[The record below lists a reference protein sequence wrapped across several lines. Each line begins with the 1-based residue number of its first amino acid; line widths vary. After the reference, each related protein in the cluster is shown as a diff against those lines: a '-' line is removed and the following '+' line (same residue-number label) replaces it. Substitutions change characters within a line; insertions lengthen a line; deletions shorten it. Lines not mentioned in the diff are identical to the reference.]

1 MVYGLSNGHVTQS
14 TPNTQ
19 SVCYRNYFQDTE
31 NWPLFRC
38 MLECYF
44 VMVLMMYLM
53 CVMIRMHLWPPVVCT
68 KAQQWQRQV
77 VNWSYL
83 QRCWRYS
90 KKMDIAFSSS
100 HRWGLIA
107 VPSFVSRLQKYM
119 LSFLFIPQ
127 NLPLSSHSDQLAS
140 CYFHFIGCLHQPA
153 VFITSPPRRGNP
165 QIAKLRKT
173 PFVILFVQTKIQLVS
188 QLCIR

>member
-119 LSFLFIPQ
+119 LSFCSYHKIYHFLLTQINWLLATSILLAACTNQ
-127 NLPLSSHSDQLAS
+127 LSSSRPL
-140 CYFHFIGCLHQPA
+140 PEE
-153 VFITSPPRRGNP
+153 
-165 QIAKLRKT
+165 
-173 PFVILFVQTKIQLVS
+173 VILKLQN
-188 QLCIR
+188 